1 MKTLLKNTAFALF
14 LLFALLGAT
23 TGGFAQE
30 NSENQEKIKSMQVMY
45 FTEQLQLTPD
55 EAKGFWP
62 LYNEYRDEVK
72 KVNQQIRGLEN
83 DSSLSAEQKLA
94 RKNQLEEQKL
104 TLSKRYQD
112 QFKKVLPI
120 NKVAMIDKVERDFKM
135 WLLNQVKQR
144 P

>member
-1 MKTLLKNTAFALF
+1 
-14 LLFALLGAT
+14 
-23 TGGFAQE
+23 
-30 NSENQEKIKSMQVMY
+30 MY